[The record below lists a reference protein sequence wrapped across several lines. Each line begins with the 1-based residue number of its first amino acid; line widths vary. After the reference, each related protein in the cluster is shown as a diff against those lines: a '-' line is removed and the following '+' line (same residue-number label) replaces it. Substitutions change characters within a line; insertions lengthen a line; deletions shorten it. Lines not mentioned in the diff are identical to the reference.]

1 MFRVSTAALTFAAAL
16 AAGAATLATPALA
29 DQDAVFFHQVVG
41 QWSGPGEIVA
51 GKYKGTKFVCDFAG
65 SEHASSTGMA
75 LDGSCR
81 VGLFSQDM
89 RAEVKR
95 SGTSYRGAF
104 QDGAKGRG
112 LDIVS
117 GQVQG
122 DHIVVGLDRKQLKG
136 AMIARLK
143 DRDTMA
149 ITISVT
155 VASELVPVIGM
166 NLKRTGAVR
175 QSALTR

>member
-1 MFRVSTAALTFAAAL
+1 MLRFSNAAL
-16 AAGAATLATPALA
+16 AIAVAAGSALATPAFA
-29 DQDAVFFHQVVG
+29 DPDEAFFHKVIG

-65 SEHASSTGMA
+65 SEHATQTGMA

-89 RAEVKR
+89 RAEVR
-95 SGTSYRGAF
+95 RAGTSYRGAF
-104 QDGAKGRG
+104 QDGAKGKG

-117 GQVQG
+117 GQVEG

-155 VASELVPVIGM
+155 VASQLVPVIGM

-175 QSALTR
+175 QSALK